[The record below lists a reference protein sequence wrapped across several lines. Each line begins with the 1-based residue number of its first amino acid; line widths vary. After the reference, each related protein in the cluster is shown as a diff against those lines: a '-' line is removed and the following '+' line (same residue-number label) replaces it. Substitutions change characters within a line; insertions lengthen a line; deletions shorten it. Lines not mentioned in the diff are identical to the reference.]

1 MPRAE
6 RHKTLLQHRERLP
19 GPRTSRAEPQGPV
32 RCSQASSSSHPKP
45 NVTSAPCRVRNY
57 ISQPA
62 SGRASALSSAGCRM
76 MSMFHSS
83 SSQPPMGQGREM
95 AAEGS
100 VQGPVTFEEV
110 AVYFT
115 REEWALLDPTQRA
128 LYWDVMQENYEKV
141 TLLGFLVSKSDVI
154 SQLEQGEEPW
164 VPDLQGSEEREILRA
179 PCTDEETLNQLRISW
194 RAQVTTESSS
204 AQITMEPDNRK
215 RAPAWTVWEVL
226 DLMAICGEDSVLAE
240 LRSKR
245 RNAKTF
251 EKISKGMME
260 RGHNRDSD
268 GCCMK
273 VKELREAYQ
282 KTKETNGH
290 SGSEPRK
297 CRFYTELHAIPG
309 GGVATTTPPL
319 TVDSE
324 VGVISSASPEDSADG
339 EEEDELVERTQHS
352 ILPNSQDLFLSLTEV
367 PSQPSIQDHDPM
379 EETSEAANF

>member
-1 MPRAE
+1 
-6 RHKTLLQHRERLP
+6 
-19 GPRTSRAEPQGPV
+19 
-32 RCSQASSSSHPKP
+32 
-45 NVTSAPCRVRNY
+45 
-57 ISQPA
+57 
-62 SGRASALSSAGCRM
+62 M